1 MSEYSTHNDNILYA
15 TSDLSFSNVESTLKK
30 KNVNMLYLINMKRRE
45 DRLLFMKFKLSKMGI
60 SNYSV
65 IEAVDGSTPDNTIM
79 FTKYREI
86 HSDYMKN
93 TGFKR
98 KINEFPVNSRGALG
112 LLLTYKKIIDSIP
125 LDNSS
130 NIMILEDDIM
140 FHKNFALLLD
150 TQIHR
155 LLVSDIVYLGANQ
168 TRFTDDMLDKIK
180 DGYYNLS
187 DLNYYWTYGTYSLIL
202 TPKLINLLRISL
214 SDMLSPYLLNI
225 DLMIWNIVTTNKMTG
240 IVLYPNLII
249 PQVYESD
256 NMSSRDIISISKE
269 RKWNLEYYDYV
280 NTTSLFQDCYNRAVN
295 TNVSFINNALSLRSP
310 NIVHS
315 NEMSNLELSRV
326 IENKNRCFVFII
338 PSYNNALYYKKN
350 LDSIFAQNYPYYRI
364 IYTDDASTDGTYEF
378 VKKYIIDNGFEQKS
392 TILKNNINMMQTYN
406 RYVMYN
412 MCQDDEI
419 CCMLDGDDW
428 LVDSDVLTK
437 LNNLY
442 NANDLL
448 ISYGQFYYYFDDKI
462 QNLSGIQKYN
472 IDTIMSLTYR
482 KHPLFVSQHLRTC
495 CAKLLKTI
503 PLDYLK
509 FNGDFLKCCSD
520 KAEMLWVLE
529 RSEGRHMNTGFPTL
543 IYNKTSSMLHDN
555 SYYNIDKDSNWKQY
569 RIDVEKY
576 LESYPSPNELV

>member
-30 KNVNMLYLINMKRRE
+30 NNVNMIYLINMKRRE
-45 DRLLFMKFKLSKMGI
+45 DRLLFMKFKLAKMGI

-214 SDMLSPYLLNI
+214 CDMLSPYLLNI

-240 IVLYPNLII
+240 TILYPNLIL

-256 NMSSRDIISISKE
+256 NMGSRDITTISEE
-269 RKWNLEYYDYV
+269 RKWNLEDYEYV

-295 TNVSFINNALSLRSP
+295 TNVSFINNAISLRSP
-310 NIVHS
+310 NIVYS
-315 NEMSNLELSRV
+315 NEMTNLELSKI
-326 IENKNRCFVFII
+326 IENKNRSFVFII

-350 LDSIFAQNYPYYRI
+350 LDSIFAQKYPYYRI
-364 IYTDDASTDGTYEF
+364 IYTDDASTDGTYEL
-378 VKKYIIDNGFEQKS
+378 VKKYIIDNGFEQKT
-392 TILKNNINMMQTYN
+392 TIIRNNINMMQTYN
-406 RYVMYN
+406 RYIMYN

-428 LVDSDVLTK
+428 LVNSDVLSK

-462 QNLSGIQKYN
+462 QNLTGFQKYSKE
-472 IDTIMSLTYR
+472 TIQSLTYR
-482 KHPLFVSQHLRTC
+482 KHPLFVAQHLRTC
-495 CAKLLKTI
+495 VAKLLKTI
-503 PLDYLK
+503 PPEYLK

-529 RSEGRHMNTGFPTL
+529 RSEGRHMNTGFPT
-543 IYNKTSSMLHDN
+543 IVYNKTSSMLHDN
-555 SYYNIDKDSNWKQY
+555 SYYNIDKDSKWKQY